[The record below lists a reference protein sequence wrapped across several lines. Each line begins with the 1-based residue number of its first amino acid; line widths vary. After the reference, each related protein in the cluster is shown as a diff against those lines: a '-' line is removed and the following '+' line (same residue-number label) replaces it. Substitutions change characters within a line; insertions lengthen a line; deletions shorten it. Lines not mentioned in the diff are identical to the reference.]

1 LPLVFD
7 ITEDRPIETPSAEVR
22 VVVEDAVELIDSR
35 VPLGVWRTV
44 YQTGHVYFSPEV
56 FRIYGLEPSEVP
68 VNLLEINERIHPE
81 DLKVCLGLFEEA
93 AREKNGFQYSL
104 RIEDG
109 KGGYKYVRSVGRY
122 RETVDGFGEMV
133 GIFHEIREEP

>member
-1 LPLVFD
+1 MPLVFD

-22 VVVEDAVELIDSR
+22 VVAEDAVALIDSK
-35 VPLGVWRTV
+35 VPLGFWRTV

-56 FRIYGLEPSEVP
+56 FRIYGLVPSKGP
-68 VNLLEINERIHPE
+68 VNLLEVNERIHPE

-93 AREKNGFQYSL
+93 AREKSGFQYCL

-122 RETVDGFGEMV
+122 RETADGFGEMV
-133 GIFHEIREEP
+133 GIFHEI